1 MKAEFYQILRSPV
14 GLIGLLFAASMPLW
28 ASSYHLHL
36 ATHALIYVG
45 LAYSWNIIG
54 GLGGQISLA
63 HSLFVG
69 VGAMLSSALLVKLGV
84 NMWLGLLISA
94 FVAGAFGGAI
104 AWIDYRF
111 RLGHLSFALVTLAFA
126 EVGELVVIGWDFLG
140 GASGIYLPKD
150 EGHLSQFQFG
160 GSSGYFWLML
170 VLATASLV
178 VNLAIVNAPLG
189 YALRAMRGNEHAA
202 QAVGVD
208 LLRTKVVAM
217 VISAVMSAVIGT
229 AYARYMTFVDPYQ
242 MTSPMLVI
250 EIVLFVTIG
259 GLATRFGPL
268 VGAGLLVP
276 LGEYLRGEFGGS
288 LPGLHAFLFGIV
300 LVLVIMVL
308 PGGLTPAFTRLYKK
322 VRARMSGTP
331 ATPAGG
337 AAAAGAAPPQS

>member
-1 MKAEFYQILRSPV
+1 MKAEFYQILRSPA
-14 GLIGLLFAASMPLW
+14 GLVGLLFAVSLPIWLP
-28 ASSYHLHL
+28 SYHLHML
-36 ATHALIYVG
+36 TYALIYVG
-45 LAYSWNIIG
+45 LGYAWNIIG

-69 VGAMLSSALLVKLGV
+69 VGAMLSSALLVHMGV

-94 FVAGAFGGAI
+94 VVAGAFGGGI

-150 EGHLSQFQFG
+150 TGNFAQFQFG
-160 GSSGYFWLML
+160 SASGYYWLML
-170 VLATASLV
+170 VLALAALV
-178 VNLAIVNAPLG
+178 INLAIVNAPLG
-189 YALRAMRGNEHAA
+189 YALRALRGNENAA

-208 LLRTKVVAM
+208 LLRTKVIAM
-217 VISAVMSAVIGT
+217 VISAVMSSVIGT

-268 VGAGLLVP
+268 VGAGVLVP

-288 LPGLHAFLFGIV
+288 LPGLHSFIFGVI
-300 LVLVIMVL
+300 LVLVIMLL
-308 PGGLTPAFTRLYKK
+308 PGGLTPAITRLYKR
-322 VRARMSGTP
+322 VRANRGNGQAEMS
-331 ATPAGG
+331 
-337 AAAAGAAPPQS
+337 QLR